1 MVKTSIVFTIML
13 FYKPLVFLSID
24 LKISLV
30 TVHLFIVL
38 RLSNTFIFCFI
49 EMSNTLQGHH
59 AHLFFKHFAKMEK
72 KTKTKKKRK
81 GSTFKSAFSL
91 AIHFSSGK
99 VRLAFASPYSTSFFK

>member
-24 LKISLV
+24 LKVSLV

-59 AHLFFKHFAKMEK
+59 EYLFFKHFAKMEK
-72 KTKTKKKRK
+72 KTKTKKREKAAP
-81 GSTFKSAFSL
+81 SSQPLALPYVFPQVKS
-91 AIHFSSGK
+91 G
-99 VRLAFASPYSTSFFK
+99 